1 MNATPFI
8 RGTVTITTVNPV
20 TFTHHSIDG
29 LPLMTRGVDGN
40 GQHQKSV
47 FLPASQ
53 LRGRIRHEAAA
64 AMLSRAGKVKLEAA
78 YMAAL
83 GQDLDPEEDA
93 EPEQIRLG
101 ELQKLRDA
109 DPLVDLFGTWKIA
122 SRLMVSHLLPEVNV
136 SPETFS
142 VIRRD
147 LDANADIMGLLG
159 DEEQDAMY
167 SRQDRQSSASKVET
181 QIKLAKREIAAARR
195 AKEMDKV
202 AELEVKIAELNE
214 LKKATKG
221 ADASENTKHL
231 VQIEAIPAGVA
242 LLGTLVVQRARSR
255 DVGILVEALER
266 FSARPVLGAQL
277 ARGFGEVAG
286 NVTLA
291 SDSGE
296 VLVTVEFGG
305 YRPARVAWT
314 DAGKRFTAEVPSA
327 A

>member
-1 MNATPFI
+1 MNSTPYI
-8 RGTVTITTVNPV
+8 RGTVIITTVNPV

-29 LPLMTRGVDGN
+29 LPLMTRGVNAN

-53 LRGRIRHEAAA
+53 LRGRIRHEAAT
-64 AMLSRAGKVKLEAA
+64 AMLSRLGKIKLEAA

-83 GQDLDPEEDA
+83 GQDLDPKEDA

-101 ELQKLRDA
+101 ELQKIRDA
-109 DPLVDLFGTWKIA
+109 DPLMDLFGTWKIA

-147 LDANADIMGLLG
+147 LEANPDIMGLLS

-167 SRQDRQSSASKVET
+167 SRQGRQSEASKVET
-181 QIKLAKREIAAARR
+181 QIKLAKRALATVRK
-195 AKEMDKV
+195 AKQADRV
-202 AELEVKIAELNE
+202 AEFEAKIAELTE
-214 LKKATKG
+214 LKKTTKG

-255 DVGILVEALER
+255 DVGILVEALQR
-266 FSARPVLGAQL
+266 FSDRPVMGAQL
-277 ARGFGEVAG
+277 ARGFGEIAG
-286 NVTLA
+286 NATLA
-291 SDSGE
+291 LDSGE
-296 VLVTVEFGG
+296 VLVTIEFGG
-305 YRPARVAWT
+305 FRPARVAWT
-314 DAGKRFTAEVPSA
+314 DAGKRFAAEIPSA